1 MGQIFNRHMTK
12 SDVELAHTNVK
23 RCSKLLTMREMKM
36 KYYYTPIRTAKVE
49 KTKTNWIISSVREH
63 GEQLK
68 LFYTAD
74 GSGDWHSHFRKKFG
88 SFLKS

>member
-1 MGQIFNRHMTK
+1 M
-12 SDVELAHTNVK
+12 
-23 RCSKLLTMREMKM
+23 
-36 KYYYTPIRTAKVE
+36 AKVE

-68 LFYTAD
+68 LFYTDD